1 MRKFI
6 LRPVM
11 LAILGAA
18 AVPFHA
24 QEALAQDA
32 QAAQPVLP
40 DIVVTAQKREQSL
53 QNVPIAVSAL
63 SGADLR
69 NSGVVGMQAV
79 AALVPS
85 LAVVQTDSMIAQSYR
100 LRGIGSD
107 ANIPTFEPDV
117 GLFIDGVYMPRSG
130 LGVDDLVDVA
140 RLEVLKGPQSTL
152 YGKNVTAGVVNIV
165 TEGPSHSFEGHVDA
179 SLSTLHGGSDALVG
193 RLAGSISGPLSDA
206 ARFRISGV
214 WYDQGAT
221 TRNLIASAG
230 NTNDMKRYVVRGQ
243 LEIDLAART
252 HLLLTAARAKVY
264 DTRGID
270 PELYLGP
277 VASYLDAALG
287 PSFGVKPCPDNNP
300 SDRIICTDS
309 PARASSEN
317 NILSATLTS
326 SLGSNTLTA
335 ITAWSNYKSL
345 SIEGDIDQLQ
355 LPVAAQNDLQTGKTF
370 TQEVRLASPSG
381 GRLEWM
387 AGGYYL
393 HSSFERGDRGRTP
406 EFTLL
411 PAAAYIPLDAS
422 LPDTVVLGQNGD
434 LGFLDSRASSDYGAV
449 FGQTT
454 LKVASGLSLTAGLRW
469 QTETKKAS
477 INNTF
482 DVAPNPALIG
492 TDYEYVNLI
501 TAVLS
506 SPAGNGDYRHHTDGF
521 TWTLTADYKPS
532 NDVMLYATWAR
543 GSKSGGFN
551 IGFGSAPSDA
561 RPFGD
566 EKVDNYEAGAKFD
579 FAGKRGRVALAA
591 FHTVYDN
598 YQNAGFIGLQFLVNN
613 AKKVTVDGVEADG
626 SFAVA
631 RGLTFNAGATWLDAR
646 YDNYL
651 GGACYFG
658 RAPDSL
664 PVDGVFTACDLSGSQ
679 LPYTAR
685 FKATAGLD
693 FERSTGFGAIYGRL
707 DGSWSSRVLTD
718 ATLDPSHVQKPYAL
732 VNMRVGARFGE
743 GFDLSVWSNNLFNHT
758 VILVDGTHNLITDG
772 SFQRYLGA
780 PREIG
785 VTLRK
790 TF

>member
-1 MRKFI
+1 
-6 LRPVM
+6 M
-11 LAILGAA
+11 LAILGT
-18 AVPFHA
+18 AVTP
-24 QEALAQDA
+24 LCAQDA
-32 QAAQPVLP
+32 QAQEGQAQATLP

-69 NSGVVGMQAV
+69 NSGVIGMQSATM
-79 AALVPS
+79 LVPS
-85 LAVVQTDSMIAQSYR
+85 LAVVQSDSMIAQSYR

-165 TEGPSHSFEGHVDA
+165 TEGPSHSLEGHVDA
-179 SLSTLHGGSDALVG
+179 SLSTLHGGRDALAG
-193 RLAGSISGPLSDA
+193 RLAGSISGPLSDSV
-206 ARFRISGV
+206 RVRVSGV

-221 TRNLIASAG
+221 TRNLITSAG

-243 LEIDLAART
+243 VEVDLSAQTR
-252 HLLLTAARAKVY
+252 LLLTAARAKVY

-270 PELYLGP
+270 PGLYLGP
-277 VASYLDAALG
+277 TATYLDTALG
-287 PSFGVKPCPDNNP
+287 PMFGVKPCPNNNP
-300 SDRIICTDS
+300 SNRIICSDA

-326 SLGSNTLTA
+326 SLGRNTLTA

-345 SIEGDIDQLQ
+345 SIEDDIDQLQ
-355 LPVAAQNDLQTGKTF
+355 IPVAAQHDLQKGKIF
-370 TQEVRLASPSG
+370 SQEVRLASPSG
-381 GRLEWM
+381 GPVEWM
-387 AGGYYL
+387 VGGYYL

-406 EFTLL
+406 SFILG

-434 LGFLDSRASSDYGAV
+434 RGFFDSRARSDYGAV

-454 LKVASGLSLTAGLRW
+454 LKVVDGLSLTAGLRW

-477 INNTF
+477 LHNSF
-482 DVAPNPALIG
+482 DVTPNPALIG
-492 TDYEYVNLI
+492 TGYEYINLL

-506 SPAGNGDYRHHTDGF
+506 SSAGDGDYRHHTDGF

-532 NDVMLYATWAR
+532 EHTMLYATWAR

-551 IGFGSAPSDA
+551 IGYGSAPREA

-566 EKVDNYEAGAKFD
+566 ERVDNFEAGAKFD
-579 FAGKRGRVALAA
+579 FAQKRGRVALAA
-591 FHTVYDN
+591 FHTVYHN
-598 YQNAGFIGLQFLVNN
+598 YQNAGFVGLQFLVNN
-613 AKKVTVDGVEADG
+613 AEQVTVNGVEADA

-631 RGLTFNAGATWLDAR
+631 KGLTLNAGGTWLDAH
-646 YDNYL
+646 YDSYL
-651 GGACYFG
+651 AGACYFG
-658 RAPDSL
+658 RTPDSL
-664 PVDGVFTACDLSGSQ
+664 PVGGVFTACDLSGSR

-685 FKATAGLD
+685 FKATAGLN
-693 FERSTGFGAIYGRL
+693 FERPTSFGAIYSRL

-718 ATLDPSHVQKPYAL
+718 ATLDPGHVQKPYAL
-732 VNMRVGARFGE
+732 VNLRVGARFDG
-743 GFDLSVWSNNLFNHT
+743 GFDLSVWSNNLFNQT
-758 VILVDGTHNLITDG
+758 VILIDGTHNLVSDG

>member
-1 MRKFI
+1 MSKI
-6 LRPVM
+6 SLRPVM

-18 AVPFHA
+18 AVPL
-24 QEALAQDA
+24 QA
-32 QAAQPVLP
+32 QAQVQDEQAGAALP
-40 DIVVTAQKREQSL
+40 EIVVTAQKREQSL
-53 QNVPIAVSAL
+53 QKVPIAVSAL
-63 SGADLR
+63 SGDDLR
-69 NSGVVGMQAV
+69 NSGVIGIQAV
-79 AALVPS
+79 TTLIPS
-85 LAVVQTDSMIAQSYR
+85 LAFAQADSLIGQSYR

-179 SLSTLHGGSDALVG
+179 SLSTLDGGRDALAG

-206 ARFRISGV
+206 VRVRVSGV

-221 TRNLIASAG
+221 TRNLTTSAG
-230 NTNDMKRYVVRGQ
+230 NANDMKRYAVRGQ
-243 LEIDLAART
+243 IEIDLAAQTR
-252 HLLLTAARAKVY
+252 LLLTAARAKVY

-270 PELYLGP
+270 PDLYLGP
-277 VASYLDAALG
+277 VATYLDTALG
-287 PSFGVKPCPDNNP
+287 PMFGVQPCPDNNP
-300 SDRIICTDS
+300 SNRVICSET

-326 SLGSNTLTA
+326 DLGSSTLTA
-335 ITAWSNYKSL
+335 ITAWSNYKSHL
-345 SIEGDIDQLQ
+345 IEGDIDQLQ
-355 LPVAAQNDLQTGKTF
+355 LPIVAQEDLQKGKTF

-381 GRLEWM
+381 GRLEWII
-387 AGGYYL
+387 GGYYL
-393 HSSFERGDRGRTP
+393 HSSFERGDRGRTA

-422 LPDTVVLGQNGD
+422 LPDAVVLGQDGD
-434 LGFLDSRASSDYGAV
+434 RGFLDARASSDYGAV

-454 LKVASGLSLTAGLRW
+454 FKVADALSLTAGLRW

-477 INNTF
+477 LNNTF
-482 DVAPNPALIG
+482 DVTPNPELIG
-492 TDYEYVNLI
+492 TGFEYINLI

-532 NDVMLYATWAR
+532 DHAMLYATWAR

-551 IGFGSAPSDA
+551 IGNGSASREA

-566 EKVDNYEAGAKFD
+566 ERVDNFEAGAKFD
-579 FAGKRGRVALAA
+579 FAGKRGRIALAA

-598 YQNAGFIGLQFLVNN
+598 YQNAGFVALQFLVNN
-613 AKKVTVDGVEADG
+613 AEKVTVNGVEADA
-626 SFAVA
+626 SFAIA
-631 RGLTFNAGATWLDAR
+631 NGLTLNAGATWLDAR
-646 YDNYL
+646 YDSYL
-651 GGACYFG
+651 GGACSVG

-664 PVDGVFTACDLSGSQ
+664 PMNGVFTACDLSDRR
-679 LPYTAR
+679 LPYAAR
-685 FKATAGLD
+685 LKATAGLNY
-693 FERSTGFGAIYGRL
+693 ERPTSFGEVYSRI
-707 DGSWSSRVLTD
+707 DGSWSSRMLTD
-718 ATLDPSHVQKPYAL
+718 ATLDPGHVQKPYAL
-732 VNMRVGARFGE
+732 VNARVGARLDG
-743 GFDLSVWSNNLFNHT
+743 GFDLSLWSNNLFNQT
-758 VILVDGTHNLITDG
+758 VILIDATHNLVSDG
-772 SFQRYLGA
+772 SIQRFLGA